1 MVIFVLLGVAPAGH
15 EIATR
20 PFQLITGR
28 QWKGTAFGGFKSR
41 TQVPQ
46 LVDQFLADELPIEHF
61 ITHQLQGVESINA
74 AIEMMHES
82 KCLRAVVK
90 Y

>member
-1 MVIFVLLGVAPAGH
+1 
-15 EIATR
+15 
-20 PFQLITGR
+20 
-28 QWKGTAFGGFKSR
+28 
-41 TQVPQ
+41 VPQ
-46 LVDQFLADELPIEHF
+46 LVDQYLAGTLLIDHF

-74 AIEMMHES
+74 AIDMMHES